1 MAVYTIPS
9 GYTGYLMRLDATC
22 LSSGQLSLFIR
33 PGGSDSFR
41 IQHRALLDSSSG
53 QYIVDYP
60 VPQSLP
66 EHTDIDVRAK
76 AGDNNSNIT
85 ATFDIMLKPNT

>member
-1 MAVYTIPS
+1 LI
-9 GYTGYLMRLDATC
+9 DAT
-22 LSSGQLSLFIR
+22 G
-33 PGGSDSFR
+33 
-41 IQHRALLDSSSG
+41 G

-60 VPQSLP
+60 VPQPLL